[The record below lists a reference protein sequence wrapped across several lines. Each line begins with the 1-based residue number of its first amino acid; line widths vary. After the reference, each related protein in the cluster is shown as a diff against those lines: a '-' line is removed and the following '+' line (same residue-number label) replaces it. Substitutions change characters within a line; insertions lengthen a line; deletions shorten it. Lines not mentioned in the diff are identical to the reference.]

1 MILHAL
7 AQYYERK
14 SSVEEGGLPQPG
26 FERKNIPVI
35 IEISDQGTFIQP
47 RVTDRDSSSSEY
59 FVPQGVKKTSG
70 IAANLLWDNAEY
82 ALGLTL
88 KGKPERVIKQH
99 EAFVERI
106 RALEEPAKSDEGI
119 QALLCFLGNFDP
131 STLKENPHWEFLQS
145 NPNIS
150 FKLQDDNCLIC
161 ERQNVIDTLINNKG
175 ENSQNSVCL
184 VTGDDDATERLH
196 PAIKGVWGAQSS
208 GANIVSFNLDS
219 FTSYGKSQG
228 LNAPVGKQASFTYT
242 TALNHLLR
250 KGSEQRFQVGDAS
263 TVCWSAK
270 RHNLEA
276 DFATILGTT
285 AIKDDPDKYTDAV
298 KAVFKSVDRGSLA
311 EGDDIPFYVLGLAP
325 NASRIAIRFWLAGTV
340 SEFSTRIKEHFDYLE
355 IVRGQNEL
363 EYLPLFLL
371 LVNTAVQGKADNI
384 PPNLGGEIMR
394 TILAG
399 QPYPYTLFAAAIR
412 RCKATQHV
420 NYPRAAIIKAYLNKS
435 YLNKFHH
442 KEVLKVALDKE
453 NTDPAYRLGRLFATL
468 EKIQEDAARPRV
480 LNVTIKDSYYGSAS
494 SNPGSVFPALLKLTH
509 HRLAELRKNN
519 PGSNKYFQDLMGEI
533 MADINKL
540 PKTLLLDEQ
549 GMFAIGYYHQRQNF
563 FTKRDTTQPGETV

>member
-14 SSVEEGGLPQPG
+14 SGVEEGALPLLG
-26 FERKNIPVI
+26 FERKTIPVI
-35 IEISDQGTFIQP
+35 MEITDQGTLVQV
-47 RVTDRDSSSSEY
+47 RVTDKNLSSLEY
-59 FVPQGVKKTSG
+59 TVPQGVKKSAN
-70 IAANLLWDNAEY
+70 IAANLLWGNTEY
-82 ALGLTL
+82 VLGLAV
-88 KGKPERVIKQH
+88 KGKPERVTKQH
-99 EAFVERI
+99 LAFVERI
-106 RALEEPAKSDEGI
+106 RSLGEPARSDKGI
-119 QALLCFLGNFDP
+119 QALLCFLENYDAT
-131 STLKENPHWEFLQS
+131 TLRENPHWELLQS

-150 FKLQDDNCLIC
+150 FRLQNDNCLVC
-161 ERQNVIDTLINNKG
+161 ERVNVIETLRSNQDG
-175 ENSQNSVCL
+175 SAPGAVCL
-184 VTGDDDATERLH
+184 VTGDNDEPERLH

-208 GANIVSFNLDS
+208 GANIVSFNLAS

-270 RHNLEA
+270 HHHLES
-276 DFATILGTT
+276 DFATIWGTTPT

-298 KAVFKSVDRGSLA
+298 KAVFKSVGRGSLA

-325 NASRIAIRFWLAGTV
+325 NASRIAVRFWLTGTV

-355 IVRGQNEL
+355 IVRGEKEL

-384 PPNLGGEIMR
+384 PPNLGGETMR
-394 TILAG
+394 AILAG

-420 NYPRAAIIKAYLNKS
+420 NYPRAAIIKAYLNK
-435 YLNKFHH
+435 FHR

-453 NTDPAYRLGRLFATL
+453 NTNPAYRLGRLFAAL
-468 EKIQEDAARPRV
+468 EKIQEEANPGI
-480 LNVTIKDSYYGSAS
+480 NSTIKDRYYGAAS
-494 SNPGSVFPALLKLTH
+494 SNPVSVFPTLLKLSNH
-509 HRLAELRKNN
+509 HLAKLENRGRKTNFEKLLN
-519 PGSNKYFQDLMGEI
+519 EI
-533 MADINKL
+533 MTDIPPDL
-540 PKTLLLDEQ
+540 PTSLSLQAQ
-549 GMFAIGYYHQRQNF
+549 GKFAVGYYHQRQDF
-563 FTKRDTTQPGETV
+563 FIKRDTTQPGETV

>member
-14 SSVEEGGLPQPG
+14 SGVEKGVLPPPG
-26 FERKNIPVI
+26 FENKIIPVI
-35 IEISDQGTFIQP
+35 IEINDQGALVQIG
-47 RVTDRDSSSSEY
+47 VTDRDESSSEY
-59 FVPQGVKKTSG
+59 IVPQGVKKTSG
-70 IAANLLWDNAEY
+70 VAANLLWDNAEY
-82 ALGLTL
+82 ALGITI

-99 EAFVERI
+99 QAFVERM
-106 RALEEPAKSDEGI
+106 RSLEEPAKSDEGI
-119 QALLCFLGNFDP
+119 QALLCFLENFDP

-161 ERQNVIDTLINNKG
+161 ERQNVIDSLINNKG

-228 LNAPVGKQASFTYT
+228 LNAPVGKHASFTYT

-270 RHNLEA
+270 HHNLEA
-276 DFATILGTT
+276 DFATIWGTTPT

-384 PPNLGGEIMR
+384 PPNLGGETMR

-399 QPYPYTLFAAAIR
+399 QPYPYTLFAAAIK

-420 NYPRAAIIKAYLNKS
+420 NYPRAAIIKA

-468 EKIQEDAARPRV
+468 EKIQEEANPGI
-480 LNVTIKDSYYGSAS
+480 NSTIKDRYYGAAS
-494 SNPGSVFPALLKLTH
+494 SNPVSVFSTLLKLSNH
-509 HRLAELRKNN
+509 HLAKLENRGRKTNFEKLLN
-519 PGSNKYFQDLMGEI
+519 EIVTDIPPDLPTSLSLQ
-533 MADINKL
+533 A
-540 PKTLLLDEQ
+540 Q
-549 GMFAIGYYHQRQNF
+549 GKFAVGYYHQRQDF

>member
-14 SSVEEGGLPQPG
+14 SGVEEGGLPRPG
-26 FERKNIPVI
+26 FERKIIPAI
-35 IEISDQGTFIQP
+35 IEISDQGTLIQV
-47 RVTDRDSSSSEY
+47 RVTDRDSISSEY
-59 FVPQGVKKTSG
+59 IVPQGVKKTSG
-70 IAANLLWDNAEY
+70 VAANLLWDNAEY

-88 KGKPERVIKQH
+88 KGNPERVIKQH
-99 EAFVERI
+99 QAFVERI
-106 RALEEPAKSDEGI
+106 RAVEEPAKSDEGI
-119 QALLCFLGNFDP
+119 QALLCFLENFDP
-131 STLKENPHWEFLQS
+131 SKLKESPHWEFLQS

-150 FKLQDDNCLIC
+150 FKLQDDNRLIC

-228 LNAPVGKQASFTYT
+228 LNAPVGKHASFTYT

-270 RHNLEA
+270 RHNLES
-276 DFATILGTT
+276 DFATIWGTTPT

-384 PPNLGGEIMR
+384 PPNLGGETMR

-435 YLNKFHH
+435 HH

-468 EKIQEDAARPRV
+468 EKIQEEANPGINA
-480 LNVTIKDSYYGSAS
+480 TIKDRYYGAAS
-494 SNPGSVFPALLKLTH
+494 SNPVSVFSTLLKLSNH
-509 HRLAELRKNN
+509 HLAKLENRGRKTNFEKLLN
-519 PGSNKYFQDLMGEI
+519 EI
-533 MADINKL
+533 MTDIPPDL
-540 PKTLLLDEQ
+540 PTSLSLQAQ
-549 GMFAIGYYHQRQNF
+549 GKFAVGYYHQRQDF
-563 FTKRDTTQPGETV
+563 FIKRDTTQAGETV

>member
-1 MILHAL
+1 MILRAL

-14 SSVEEGGLPQPG
+14 SGVGEGVLPPPG
-26 FERKNIPVI
+26 FESKIIPVI
-35 IEISDQGTFIQP
+35 IEINDQGTLVQV
-47 RVTDRDSSSSEY
+47 RVTDKNSPSSEY
-59 FVPQGVKKTSG
+59 IVPQGVKKTSG
-70 IAANLLWDNAEY
+70 VAANLLWDNVEY
-82 ALGLTL
+82 VFGLAV

-106 RALEEPAKSDEGI
+106 RSLDEPAKSDKGI
-119 QALLCFLGNFDP
+119 QALLCFLENFDAA
-131 STLKENPHWEFLQS
+131 TLRETSHWELLQS
-145 NPNIS
+145 SPNIS
-150 FKLQDDNCLIC
+150 FRLQNDNCLIC
-161 ERQNVIDTLINNKG
+161 ERDNVIETLKNNQDESDAG
-175 ENSQNSVCL
+175 TVCL
-184 VTGDDDATERLH
+184 VTGDDDEPERLH

-228 LNAPVGKQASFTYT
+228 LNAPVGKHASFTYT

-250 KGSEQRFQVGDAS
+250 KGSEQRFQAGDAS

-270 RHNLEA
+270 HHNLET

-285 AIKDDPDKYTDAV
+285 PSAIKDDPDKYTDAV

-311 EGDDIPFYVLGLAP
+311 QGDETPFYVLGLAP
-325 NASRIAIRFWLAGTV
+325 NASRIAIRFWLPGTV

-371 LVNTAVQGKADNI
+371 LVSTAVQGKADNI
-384 PPNLGGEIMR
+384 PPNLGGETMR
-394 TILAG
+394 TTLAG

-420 NYPRAAIIKAYLNKS
+420 NYPRAAIIKAYLNK
-435 YLNKFHH
+435 FHH

-468 EKIQEDAARPRV
+468 EKIQEEANPGI
-480 LNVTIKDSYYGSAS
+480 NSTIKDRYYGAAS
-494 SNPGSVFPALLKLTH
+494 SNPVSVFSTLLKLSNH
-509 HRLAELRKNN
+509 HLAKLENRGRKTNFEKRLN
-519 PGSNKYFQDLMGEI
+519 EI
-533 MADINKL
+533 MTDIPPDL
-540 PKTLLLDEQ
+540 PTSLSLQAQ
-549 GMFAIGYYHQRQNF
+549 GKFAVGYYHQRQDF

>member
-14 SSVEEGGLPQPG
+14 SGVEEGGLPRPG
-26 FERKNIPVI
+26 FERKNIPFI

-70 IAANLLWDNAEY
+70 VAANLLWDNAEY

-99 EAFVERI
+99 EAFIERI
-106 RALEEPAKSDEGI
+106 RILGEPAKSDKGI
-119 QALLCFLGNFDP
+119 QALLCFLENFDP
-131 STLKENPHWEFLQS
+131 STLKESLHWEFLQS
-145 NPNIS
+145 NPNVS
-150 FKLQDDNCLIC
+150 FQLQDDNCLIC
-161 ERQNVIDTLINNKG
+161 ERQNVIDTLKNNKG
-175 ENSQNSVCL
+175 ETAQNSVCL

-228 LNAPVGKQASFTYT
+228 LNAPVGKHTSFTYT

-270 RHNLEA
+270 RHNLES
-276 DFATILGTT
+276 DFATIWGITPT

-311 EGDDIPFYVLGLAP
+311 EGDNIPFYVLGLAP

-384 PPNLGGEIMR
+384 PPNLGGETMR

-435 YLNKFHH
+435 SHH
-442 KEVLKVALDKE
+442 KEVLKVALDRE

-468 EKIQEDAARPRV
+468 EKIQEEANPGI
-480 LNVTIKDSYYGSAS
+480 NSTIKDRYYGAAS
-494 SNPGSVFPALLKLTH
+494 SNPVSVFSTLLKLSNH
-509 HRLAELRKNN
+509 HLAKLENRGRKTNFEKLLN
-519 PGSNKYFQDLMGEI
+519 EI
-533 MADINKL
+533 MTDIPPDL
-540 PKTLLLDEQ
+540 PTSLSLQAQ
-549 GMFAIGYYHQRQNF
+549 GKFAVGYYHQRQDF
-563 FTKRDTTQPGETV
+563 FIKRDTTQAGETV

>member
-14 SSVEEGGLPQPG
+14 SGVEKGGLPQPG
-26 FERKNIPVI
+26 FERKNIPFI

-70 IAANLLWDNAEY
+70 VAANLLWDNAEY

-88 KGKPERVIKQH
+88 KGNPERVIKQH

-106 RALEEPAKSDEGI
+106 RALEEPAKSDKGI
-119 QALLCFLGNFDP
+119 QALLCFLENFDP

-161 ERQNVIDTLINNKG
+161 ERQNVIDSLINNKG

-228 LNAPVGKQASFTYT
+228 LNAPVGKHASFTYT

-270 RHNLEA
+270 RHNLES
-276 DFATILGTT
+276 DFATIWRTT
-285 AIKDDPDKYTDAV
+285 TIKDDPDKYTDAV
-298 KAVFKSVDRGSLA
+298 KAVFKSVGRGSLA

-340 SEFSTRIKEHFDYLE
+340 TEFSTRIKEHFDHLE

-384 PPNLGGEIMR
+384 PPNLGGETMR

-420 NYPRAAIIKAYLNKS
+420 NYPRAAIIKAYLNK
-435 YLNKFHH
+435 FHH

-468 EKIQEDAARPRV
+468 EKIQEEAGISS
-480 LNVTIKDSYYGSAS
+480 TIKDRYYGAAS
-494 SNPGSVFPALLKLTH
+494 SNPVSVFSTLLKLSNH
-509 HRLAELRKNN
+509 HLAKLENRGRKTNFEKLLN
-519 PGSNKYFQDLMGEI
+519 EI
-533 MADINKL
+533 MTDIPPDL
-540 PKTLLLDEQ
+540 PTSLSLQAQ
-549 GMFAIGYYHQRQNF
+549 GKFAVGYYHQRQDF
-563 FTKRDTTQPGETV
+563 FIKRDTTQPGETE

>member
-1 MILHAL
+1 MRSL
-7 AQYYERK
+7 
-14 SSVEEGGLPQPG
+14 
-26 FERKNIPVI
+26 
-35 IEISDQGTFIQP
+35 D
-47 RVTDRDSSSSEY
+47 
-59 FVPQGVKKTSG
+59 
-70 IAANLLWDNAEY
+70 
-82 ALGLTL
+82 
-88 KGKPERVIKQH
+88 
-99 EAFVERI
+99 
-106 RALEEPAKSDEGI
+106 EPAKSDEGI
-119 QALLCFLGNFDP
+119 QALLCFLENFDAA
-131 STLKENPHWEFLQS
+131 TLRETPHWELLQS

-150 FKLQDDNCLIC
+150 FRLQDDNRLIC
-161 ERQNVIDTLINNKG
+161 ERVNVVETLKNNQD
-175 ENSQNSVCL
+175 ESTPDAVCL

-196 PAIKGVWGAQSS
+196 PAIKGVRGAQSS

-228 LNAPVGKQASFTYT
+228 LNAPVGKHASFTYT

-270 RHNLEA
+270 YHNLES
-276 DFATILGTT
+276 DFATIWGTTPT

-325 NASRIAIRFWLAGTV
+325 NVSRIAIRFWLTGTV
-340 SEFSTRIKEHFDYLE
+340 SEFSKRIKEHFDYLE
-355 IVRGQNEL
+355 IVRGENEL

-384 PPNLGGEIMR
+384 PPNLGGETMR

-420 NYPRAAIIKAYLNKS
+420 NYPRAAIIKAYLNKI
-435 YLNKFHH
+435 HR

-453 NTDPAYRLGRLFATL
+453 NTNPAYRLGRLFATL
-468 EKIQEDAARPRV
+468 EKIQEEANPSI
-480 LNVTIKDSYYGSAS
+480 NSTIKDRYYGAAS
-494 SNPGSVFPALLKLTH
+494 SNPVSVFPTLLKLSNH
-509 HRLAELRKNN
+509 HLAKLENRGRKTNFEKLLN
-519 PGSNKYFQDLMGEI
+519 EI
-533 MADINKL
+533 MTDIPPDL
-540 PKTLLLDEQ
+540 PTSLSLQAQ
-549 GMFAIGYYHQRQNF
+549 GKFAVGYYHQRQDF
-563 FTKRDTTQPGETV
+563 FIKRDTTQPGETA

>member
-14 SSVEEGGLPQPG
+14 SGAEEGVLPPLG
-26 FERKNIPVI
+26 FERKIIPVI
-35 IEISDQGTFIQP
+35 IEITDQGTLVQV
-47 RVTDRDSSSSEY
+47 RVTDKNSPSSEY
-59 FVPQGVKKTSG
+59 IVPQGVKRAVN

-82 ALGLTL
+82 VLGINT
-88 KGKPERVIKQH
+88 KGKPERVVKQH
-99 EAFVERI
+99 VAFVERI
-106 RALEEPAKSDEGI
+106 RSLDEPAKSDKGI
-119 QALLCFLGNFDP
+119 QALLCFLENFDAA
-131 STLKENPHWEFLQS
+131 TLRETPHWELLQS

-150 FKLQDDNCLIC
+150 FRLQDDNCLIC
-161 ERQNVIDTLINNKG
+161 DRVNVIETLKND
-175 ENSQNSVCL
+175 QNESAPGAVCL

-196 PAIKGVWGAQSS
+196 PAIKGVWGAQSV

-228 LNAPVGKQASFTYT
+228 LNAPVGKHASFTYT

-270 RHNLEA
+270 RHNFEF
-276 DFATILGTT
+276 DFATIWGTV
-285 AIKDDPDKYTDAV
+285 KDDPDKYTDAV
-298 KAVFKSVDRGSLA
+298 KAIFKSVDRGSLA

-325 NASRIAIRFWLAGTV
+325 NASRIAIRFWLTGTV

-355 IVRGQNEL
+355 IVRGEKEL
-363 EYLPLFLL
+363 EYVPLFLL

-384 PPNLGGEIMR
+384 PPNLAGETMR

-420 NYPRAAIIKAYLNKS
+420 NYPRAAIIKAYLNK
-435 YLNKFHH
+435 FHR

-453 NTDPAYRLGRLFATL
+453 NTNPAYRLGRLFATL
-468 EKIQEDAARPRV
+468 EKIQEEANPSI
-480 LNVTIKDSYYGSAS
+480 NSTIKDRYYGAAS
-494 SNPGSVFPALLKLTH
+494 SNPVSVFPTLLKLSNH
-509 HRLAELRKNN
+509 HLAKLENRGRKTNFEKLLN
-519 PGSNKYFQDLMGEI
+519 EI
-533 MADINKL
+533 MTDIPPDL
-540 PKTLLLDEQ
+540 PTSLSLQEQ
-549 GMFAIGYYHQRQNF
+549 GKFAVGYYHQRQDF
-563 FTKRDTTQPGETV
+563 FIKRDTTQPGETA

>member
-14 SSVEEGGLPQPG
+14 SGVEEGVLPPLG
-26 FERKNIPVI
+26 FERKIIPAI
-35 IEISDQGTFIQP
+35 IEISDQGTLIQV

-59 FVPQGVKKTSG
+59 IVPQGVKKTSG
-70 IAANLLWDNAEY
+70 VAANLLWDNAEY

-119 QALLCFLGNFDP
+119 QALLCFLENFDP
-131 STLKENPHWEFLQS
+131 STLKESPHWEFLQS

-150 FKLQDDNCLIC
+150 FQLQDDNCLIC
-161 ERQNVIDTLINNKG
+161 ERQNVIDTLKNNKG
-175 ENSQNSVCL
+175 ENVQNSVCL

-228 LNAPVGKQASFTYT
+228 LNAPVGKHASFTYT

-270 RHNLEA
+270 RHNLES
-276 DFATILGTT
+276 DFATIWGTTPT
-285 AIKDDPDKYTDAV
+285 AIKGDPDKYTDAV
-298 KAVFKSVDRGSLA
+298 KAVFKSVDRGSLT

-384 PPNLGGEIMR
+384 PPNLGGETMR

-435 YLNKFHH
+435 HH

-468 EKIQEDAARPRV
+468 EKIQEEANPGINA
-480 LNVTIKDSYYGSAS
+480 TIKDRYYGAAS
-494 SNPGSVFPALLKLTH
+494 SNPVSVFSTILKLSNH
-509 HRLAELRKNN
+509 HLAKLENRGRKTNFEKLLN
-519 PGSNKYFQDLMGEI
+519 EI
-533 MADINKL
+533 MTDIPPDL
-540 PKTLLLDEQ
+540 PTSLSLQAQ
-549 GMFAIGYYHQRQNF
+549 GKFAVGYYHQRQDF

>member
-14 SSVEEGGLPQPG
+14 SGAEEGVLPPLG
-26 FERKNIPVI
+26 FERKIIPVI
-35 IEISDQGTFIQP
+35 IEITDQGTLVQV
-47 RVTDRDSSSSEY
+47 RVTDKNSPSSEY
-59 FVPQGVKKTSG
+59 IVPQGVKRAVN

-82 ALGLTL
+82 VLGINT
-88 KGKPERVIKQH
+88 KGKPERVVKQH
-99 EAFVERI
+99 VAFVERI
-106 RALEEPAKSDEGI
+106 RSLDEPAKSDKGI
-119 QALLCFLGNFDP
+119 QALLCFLENFDAA
-131 STLKENPHWEFLQS
+131 TLRETPHWELLQS

-150 FKLQDDNCLIC
+150 FRLQDDNCLIC
-161 ERQNVIDTLINNKG
+161 DRVNVIETLKND
-175 ENSQNSVCL
+175 QNESAPGAVCL

-196 PAIKGVWGAQSS
+196 PAIKGVWGAQSV

-228 LNAPVGKQASFTYT
+228 LNAPVGKHASFTYT

-270 RHNLEA
+270 RHNFEF
-276 DFATILGTT
+276 DFATIWGTV
-285 AIKDDPDKYTDAV
+285 KDDPDKYTDAV
-298 KAVFKSVDRGSLA
+298 KAIFKSVDRGSLA

-325 NASRIAIRFWLAGTV
+325 NASRIAIRFWLTGTV

-355 IVRGQNEL
+355 IVRGEKEL
-363 EYLPLFLL
+363 EYVPLFLL
-371 LVNTAVQGKADNI
+371 LVNTAVQRKADNI
-384 PPNLGGEIMR
+384 PPNLAGETMR

-420 NYPRAAIIKAYLNKS
+420 NYPRAAIIKAYLNK
-435 YLNKFHH
+435 FHR

-453 NTDPAYRLGRLFATL
+453 NTNPAYRLGRLFATL
-468 EKIQEDAARPRV
+468 EKIQEEANPSI
-480 LNVTIKDSYYGSAS
+480 NSTIKDRYYGAAS
-494 SNPGSVFPALLKLTH
+494 SNPVSVFPTLLKLSNH
-509 HRLAELRKNN
+509 HLAKLENRGRKTNFEKLLN
-519 PGSNKYFQDLMGEI
+519 EI
-533 MADINKL
+533 MTDIPPDL
-540 PKTLLLDEQ
+540 PTSLSLQEQ
-549 GMFAIGYYHQRQNF
+549 GKFAVGYYHQRQDF
-563 FTKRDTTQPGETV
+563 FIKRDTTQPGETA